1 MTATQVMNM
10 PGFRPALGTVDAFGH
25 DRQHSPTN
33 SQLAAICRNHSIFQ
47 HFTKLSARAILTP
60 LV

>member
-10 PGFRPALGTVDAFGH
+10 PGFRPALGIVDVFGH
-25 DRQHSPTN
+25 DRQRSPTDN
-33 SQLAAICRNHSIFQ
+33 QLAAICRNYPIFQ